1 MNIHRSPNPF
11 SSGEEPDWVHITSSV
26 PRNSDKNA
34 ENAVIR
40 QKDELLNISGH
51 SERPQDTVRDIK
63 TPPPIP
69 RKPKTLIS
77 KESRPNTIM
86 EGVRS
91 GRDMEQNPQNMP
103 QSPGVVYPHD
113 GQGARTT
120 ANGGR
125 NTTDLLNDDVDEG
138 INWKPLLPQ

>member
-11 SSGEEPDWVHITSSV
+11 SSDEEPDWVHITSSAR
-26 PRNSDKNA
+26 RNSEK
-34 ENAVIR
+34 NAVIL
-40 QKDELLNISGH
+40 QEDELLNISGH

-77 KESRPNTIM
+77 KESRPDTTVK
-86 EGVRS
+86 GVRS

-103 QSPGVVYPHD
+103 QSPGVAYPHN
-113 GQGARTT
+113 GQGPQTT
-120 ANGGR
+120 ADGGR
-125 NTTDLLNDDVDEG
+125 STTDLLNDDVDEG